1 VSIFAFFLALQ
12 MLPQQHDP
20 LSLDLL
26 LDLLESHFPKFL
38 EVNVPH
44 FVDLVLLASFSGG
57 LGRVELLILKGL
69 ALLSILL
76 GFGFCDFVSQSFEIL
91 FEK

>member
-1 VSIFAFFLALQ
+1 

-26 LDLLESHFPKFL
+26 LDLFESHYPKLL
-38 EVNVPH
+38 EVNFPH
-44 FVDLVLLASFSGG
+44 FLNLVLLAILLGG
-57 LGRVELLILKGL
+57 LGRVQLLILKCF

-76 GFGFCDFVSQSFEIL
+76 GFGFGNFVSQSFEAL
-91 FEK
+91 FAE